1 MYRLVLEIPVRDPS
15 QIASVFEIVVKHAEE
30 SGAAVFKTGNGV
42 AWARGGVLCVVYASL
57 RPGVGMQPVAPG
69 VKILVQMS
77 SESPEKLVEEAG
89 RLERSLRGGGFSCV
103 VAGDSA

>member
-15 QIASVFEIVVKHAEE
+15 QITSVFEIVVRHAEE

-42 AWARGGVLCVVYASL
+42 VWARGGVLCVVYASL
-57 RPGVGMQPVAPG
+57 RPAVGVQPVAPG
-69 VKILVQMS
+69 VKILVRMS
-77 SESPEKLVEEAG
+77 SESPEKLVEEASG
-89 RLERSLRGGGFSCV
+89 LERSLKGGGFSCV